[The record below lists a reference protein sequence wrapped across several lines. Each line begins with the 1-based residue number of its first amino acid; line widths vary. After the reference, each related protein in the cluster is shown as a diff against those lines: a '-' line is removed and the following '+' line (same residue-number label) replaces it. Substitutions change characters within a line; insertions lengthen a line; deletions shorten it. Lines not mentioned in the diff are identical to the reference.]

1 MIKAGNK
8 WTYHDSLLQKRKYL
22 HTTGSATRNCLYEEI
37 SLVRNCPDCPVNL
50 ALGAIEHDQMLRH
63 IDTLWV
69 GRFLSEGVVMYEEG
83 DSVIE
88 LCKKRLLQS
97 GDGKLFKLNDNST
110 SRLSDDSK
118 QIDFIISKNLKKEN
132 KCNVTLDDHQY
143 WALEIVRRAGIMVS
157 VYFPEKVNE
166 DTSISTESQNES
178 QAEFVQAT
186 STSSKN
192 QSKTLTP
199 IRSSR
204 DLRLD
209 TDEAGHSQFVR
220 NRVIDNENLLVRII
234 KKLQCENRRDRLI
247 TAIADS
253 RINGWAAAKNLDS
266 QTCTRLVPFGE
277 TARVETCSSTIVD
290 VSVKH
295 TACGPQPFFHNLNVN
310 LNGYELTKFSN
321 CYHTG
326 NMASLTVILTHFKR
340 TIGNSKTRISFST
353 KKESSTTFHL
363 KQITHLKISSTRTTT
378 INKES
383 LIKFQCYLT

>member
-1 MIKAGNK
+1 
-8 WTYHDSLLQKRKYL
+8 
-22 HTTGSATRNCLYEEI
+22 
-37 SLVRNCPDCPVNL
+37 
-50 ALGAIEHDQMLRH
+50 
-63 IDTLWV
+63 
-69 GRFLSEGVVMYEEG
+69 
-83 DSVIE
+83 
-88 LCKKRLLQS
+88 
-97 GDGKLFKLNDNST
+97 
-110 SRLSDDSK
+110 
-118 QIDFIISKNLKKEN
+118 
-132 KCNVTLDDHQY
+132 VTLDDHQY
-143 WALEIVRRAGIMVS
+143 WALEIVRRAGIIVS

-234 KKLQCENRRDRLI
+234 KKPQCENRRNRLI

-295 TACGPQPFFHNLNVN
+295 TACGPQPFFNNLNV
-310 LNGYELTKFSN
+310 KVMS
-321 CYHTG
+321 
-326 NMASLTVILTHFKR
+326 
-340 TIGNSKTRISFST
+340 
-353 KKESSTTFHL
+353 
-363 KQITHLKISSTRTTT
+363 
-378 INKES
+378 
-383 LIKFQCYLT
+383 